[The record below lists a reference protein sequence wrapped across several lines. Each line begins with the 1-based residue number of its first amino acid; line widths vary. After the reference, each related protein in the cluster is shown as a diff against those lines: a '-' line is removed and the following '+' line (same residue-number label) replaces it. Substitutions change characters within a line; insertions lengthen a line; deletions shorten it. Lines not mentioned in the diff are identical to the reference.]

1 MASLASLI
9 TAGVKPSPPIMTT
22 GLKSWASALRDLR
35 CAGVIVRAVM
45 GLMIEHWWFKKPK
58 SSCFGQFCIDSFC
71 FRGQKLGK
79 CRAKVGKLWRR
90 INLIKVG
97 CRII

>member
-22 GLKSWASALRDLR
+22 ELKSWASALRDLR

-45 GLMIEHWWFKKPK
+45 GLMIEHWWFKSPN
-58 SSCFGQFCIDSFC
+58 SG
-71 FRGQKLGK
+71 RLGDFVSIPFALES
-79 CRAKVGKLWRR
+79 R
-90 INLIKVG
+90 N
-97 CRII
+97 